1 MLKHDGLRAGCMP
14 GQSGTSWSS
23 RSSAAAP
30 ATKSAP
36 QACPTS
42 GTGGASFAT
51 ARRERL
57 SGLGVAAAIL
67 PNKVQ
72 ARALLT

>member
-1 MLKHDGLRAGCMP
+1 MVEALKPRA
-14 GQSGTSWSS
+14 SIAFLN
-23 RSSAAAP
+23 SSALRR
-30 ATKSAP
+30 S
-36 QACPTS
+36 CPTS
-42 GTGGASFAT
+42 DTGGASFAA

>member
-1 MLKHDGLRAGCMP
+1 MDLLRNDELV
-14 GQSGTSWSS
+14 
-23 RSSAAAP
+23 P

-42 GTGGASFAT
+42 GTGGASFAS